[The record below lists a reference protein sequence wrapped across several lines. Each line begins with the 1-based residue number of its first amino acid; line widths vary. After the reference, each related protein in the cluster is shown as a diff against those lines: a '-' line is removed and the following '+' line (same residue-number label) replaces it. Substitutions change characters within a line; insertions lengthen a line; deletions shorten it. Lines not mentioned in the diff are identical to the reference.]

1 MTEPP
6 LSPPAQARVLLP
18 FAIVTVLWSTTWLV
32 IRDQL
37 HSVPPSWSVSYR
49 FAFAAAAMLLYAL
62 LTRRSL
68 RLGPGEQLFAVG
80 FGFFQ
85 VLLNFNL
92 VYRAETFIT
101 SGLAAVLFALLVV
114 PNSLFAWLLFG
125 QGVSRRFLAGS
136 AIALLG
142 VGLLFL
148 HELHAAAARSHTI
161 AAGIGL
167 TLLAVLS
174 SSASN
179 VMQASPRAR
188 AIPIATLLTWGM
200 LWGVALNSAFAW
212 STVGPPVFDP
222 DPRYWL
228 GAVYLGVIASAL
240 AFLLYFDVIRMIGP
254 GRAAYSS
261 VLVPILAMALS
272 TLFEGYRWSLPAAL
286 GGVLGLV
293 GLLVALRAPSPAR

>member
-1 MTEPP
+1 MEPP
-6 LSPPAQARVLLP
+6 LSPPAQARVALP

-37 HSVPPSWSVSYR
+37 HTVPPSWSVSHR
-49 FAFAAAAMLLYAL
+49 FALAAAAMLLYLL
-62 LTRRSL
+62 LTRQSL
-68 RLGPGEQLFAVG
+68 RLAPRDQPFAIG

-125 QGVSRRFLAGS
+125 QGVSGRFLAGS
-136 AIALLG
+136 AIALTG
-142 VGLLFL
+142 VALLFV
-148 HELHAAAARSHTI
+148 HELHVAAARSHAI
-161 AAGIGL
+161 ATGVGL

-179 VMQASPRAR
+179 VMQASPRAG
-188 AIPIATLLTWGM
+188 ALPAATLLSWGM

-212 STVGPPVFDP
+212 FTAGPPVFDP

-228 GAVYLGVIASAL
+228 GAAYLGVIASAL
-240 AFLLYFDVIRMIGP
+240 AFLLYFDVIRVIGA

-261 VLVPILAMALS
+261 VLIPILAMTLS

-293 GLLVALRAPSPAR
+293 GLVVALRAPSPAR